1 MLHGRRLWRLSLS
14 TLQSSRASAH
24 DISSHA
30 RTQTLTMLGAG
41 ALENEVGLKVGAFG
55 FNLLSFTFLKRTKG
69 GHDDW
74 VHDVCVLYERVTV
87 LLTLSQL
94 LSKLSLASRR
104 SFHHPTP
111 AERIH
116 SVPLGAGPVLK
127 LADDRAL
134 AVVVAAVVVAE
145 VRGAAAV
152 GLLTQTA
159 ALAIGRHGLEVAC
172 LVACFE
178 AWLRSGDASARL
190 RARVG
195 ALLRA
200 SWELPAA

>member
-1 MLHGRRLWRLSLS
+1 
-14 TLQSSRASAH
+14 
-24 DISSHA
+24 
-30 RTQTLTMLGAG
+30 MLGVG

-55 FNLLSFTFLKRTKG
+55 FNLLSFTFLNRTKG

-74 VHDVCVLYERVTV
+74 VHDVYVLHERVTE

-94 LSKLSLASRR
+94 LSKLSLASFR

-116 SVPLGAGPVLK
+116 SVPLGAGPVLP

-134 AVVVAAVVVAE
+134 AVAAVVVAAVVVAE